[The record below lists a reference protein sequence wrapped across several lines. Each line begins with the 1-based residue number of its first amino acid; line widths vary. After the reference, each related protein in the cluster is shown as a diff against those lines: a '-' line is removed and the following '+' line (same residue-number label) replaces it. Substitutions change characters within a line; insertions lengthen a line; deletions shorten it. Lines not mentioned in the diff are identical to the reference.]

1 MVAARVA
8 LPSRTRGVDMLSLLS
23 PESAALWSSPT
34 NLMFSAWEQRQKGIR
49 PVKPYVGIDSVEYPR
64 YITRKLQADMVYFV
78 RHSPGMIYNG
88 VFGIVKDPT
97 ADSIR
102 NIIDARPF
110 NCARG
115 GVATPVRLPTPADL
129 ARLQFAPGEAVVAGK
144 MDLSNFYHHIRT
156 PQWMHRLCALPPLT
170 PQQLTSM
177 NLDPTGPCVP
187 VCSTLCMGILDA
199 VPIAQE
205 ISVRIAR
212 AACPSLRFLH
222 ELPTDAPVVMSMG
235 PVLAIYLDDFA
246 PLAAAQHSDQAQA
259 AKAAL
264 KARMEAA
271 GFIIHTTKD
280 VAISP
285 APCDI
290 IGCRIANSASEGV
303 TMGPSPSRA
312 LRLAARTL
320 EFLRQTEAS
329 HKQLESLLGE
339 WAWSLLAF
347 RPLFSVFFSVYRFVR
362 LAGASASPFSIW
374 PSVRREFFVQLAL
387 LPLLRA
393 RLSRPVGSRV
403 YFTDASSIGGAVVS
417 RPVSLPHVTCVA
429 VDTSRVW
436 RYPAHINELEF
447 RSVLEMLGL
456 AAKGHTHQLRVDSQV
471 VLGIL
476 RKGRSSSWSLNKLAR
491 KAAGLQ
497 LARGVGVN
505 VVYVPSA
512 ENPADGPS
520 RGEGGTAALQR
531 YLDEWL

>member
-8 LPSRTRGVDMLSLLS
+8 LPSKTRGVDMLSLLS

-34 NLMFSAWEQRQKGIR
+34 KLMLSAWEQRRRGIR
-49 PVKPYVGIDSVEYPR
+49 PVKPYVGIDPVEYPR
-64 YITRKLQADMVYFV
+64 YIARKLQADMVYLV
-78 RHSPGMIYNG
+78 RRSPDMVFNG
-88 VFGIVKDPT
+88 VFGIVKDP
-97 ADSIR
+97 ADDSIR
-102 NIIDARPF
+102 DIIDARPF

-115 GVATPVRLPTPADL
+115 KVATPVRLPTPADL
-129 ARLQFAPGEAVVAGK
+129 ARLQFAPGERVVVGK
-144 MDLSNFYHHIRT
+144 MDLSNYYHHIRT
-156 PQWMHRLCALPPLT
+156 PRWMHRLCALPPLT
-170 PQQLTSM
+170 SQQLTSM
-177 NLDPTGPCVP
+177 GLDPTGPCVP
-187 VCSTLCMGILDA
+187 VCSTLCMGVLDA

-222 ELPTDAPVVMSMG
+222 ELPRDTPVVMSLG

-246 PLAAAQHSDQAQA
+246 PIAAEQHSSQAQS

-264 KARMEAA
+264 QAGMEAA
-271 GFIIHTTKD
+271 GFLVHPKKD
-280 VAISP
+280 VAVSP
-285 APCDI
+285 APCDV
-290 IGCRIANSASEGV
+290 IGCRISNSASEGV
-303 TMGPSPSRA
+303 VMGPSPSRS

-320 EFLRQTEAS
+320 DFLHRTEAS
-329 HKQLESLLGE
+329 SKQLESLLGE

-393 RLSRPVGSRV
+393 RLSRPRGPRV
-403 YFTDASSIGGAVVS
+403 YFTDASNFGGAVVS
-417 RPVSLPHVTCVA
+417 RPAFLPHVTCFS
-429 VDTSRVW
+429 VDASRVW
-436 RYPAHINELEF
+436 EYPDHINALEF
-447 RSVLEMLGL
+447 RSVLDMLGL
-456 AAKGHTHQLRVDSQV
+456 AVGGHTHPLRVDSQV

-491 KAAGLQ
+491 RAAGLQ
-497 LARGVGVN
+497 LARGVGVT
-505 VVYVPSA
+505 VDYVPSA
-512 ENPADGPS
+512 ANPADGPS
-520 RGEGGTAALQR
+520 RGVGGTAALQR